1 MSFTLNPATLIT
13 NAITS
18 LVNSAVI
25 IGMPCPGAPTP
36 LFCLCEIPEET
47 MHASANLPGALTQV
61 GEMKTRSVI
70 QPSTMELSLAMSE
83 HDGKNPDLFKI
94 VQTAL
99 TAIAAIINSIAS
111 YGAILPNL
119 SNLTT
124 GYVSSQISSLVQM
137 KNNMQP
143 IMILSN
149 YFSLGVL
156 QQATPYLSSAW
167 YIEDIEASH
176 EGGKDGIILKLRIR
190 EQFTPRNVSTLAGA
204 VSAIAGEIVSPLASV
219 GSTIG
224 GLF

>member
-1 MSFTLNPATLIT
+1 MSFSLNPATLVT

-25 IGMPCPGAPTP
+25 IGMPCQGAPVP
-36 LFCLCEIPEET
+36 LFCLCEVPEET
-47 MHASANLPGALTQV
+47 MRASVTLPGALTQA

-83 HDGKNPDLFKI
+83 HDGKNNEIFKI

-99 TAIAAIINSIAS
+99 TAIAVIINSIAS

-119 SNLTT
+119 SALTS
-124 GYVSSQISSLVQM
+124 GYIASQISSLVQM

-143 IMILSN
+143 IIVLSN

-156 QQATPYLSSAW
+156 QQGTPYLSSAW

-176 EGGKDGIILKLRIR
+176 EGGKDGTIIKIKIK
-190 EQFTPRNVSTLAGA
+190 EQFTPRNVSGLAGMA
-204 VSAIAGEIVSPLASV
+204 SAIASETISPI
-219 GSTIG
+219 IG
-224 GLF
+224 QVAGLF